1 MIRRMNSLTIY
12 ALGAELDRMLS
23 GAAIAAVRRFPE
35 GITLF
40 LNHAP
45 FPFAHILYHRREP
58 EIVPSDRELAPRN
71 RGIEEMTA
79 VDGRRIEGIHSIGFE
94 RVLVVKLAPGAEW
107 GREESLL
114 LRIDLTPAAKAL
126 ALYEGSTERQ
136 LASIGAKK
144 SKKPAGPNEALPPKR
159 HSILEL
165 PAEPPAGLLEVNPR
179 DALSS
184 SAPDHTRRWKHAKTS
199 ADALARAI
207 GGIDPVLAGVL
218 SKNTDADPARL
229 WPLLVE
235 LGARLAA
242 GAWDWRLYEFP
253 EQGEAGAAALY
264 PVELPVEAP
273 VRRMKDV
280 LEALDVRAAEI
291 VMPSYV
297 AHLRRKVAA
306 EAGKTLKR
314 LERLSRNLEQDL
326 ADAERSAEYRH
337 YGNLLVTH
345 RHLLSAGLK
354 EIVLRDFSGDRDVT
368 VPLDPARSVERNIR
382 LYFTKAKKG
391 EKGNLIIRNRKR
403 EVEREIARSRKT
415 LDRIAALETSAEL
428 IALIPP
434 ERPSRAA
441 ERDAGAAKRFR
452 RFALD
457 GTHTVYVGRSDAE
470 NDVLTH
476 EFASASDLWFHAQ
489 GTPGSHVV
497 LKGAHRSTPHS
508 VIEAAASIAAY
519 FSKARNSSTVPVIY
533 AEKRHVRRPR
543 KSKAGTALCSRGKTI
558 FVKPVLPEKE

>member
-1 MIRRMNSLTIY
+1 MNSLTAY
-12 ALGAELDRMLS
+12 ALGFELDRMLS
-23 GAAIAAVRRFPE
+23 GASITAVRRFPE
-35 GITLF
+35 GVTLF
-40 LNHAP
+40 LKHAP
-45 FPFAHILYHRREP
+45 FSFAHILYHRREP
-58 EIVPSDRELAPRN
+58 ELVPSDRELAPRN
-71 RGIEEMTA
+71 RGIEEMA
-79 VDGRRIEGIHSIGFE
+79 AIDGRRIERVHSIGFE
-94 RVLVVKLAPGAEW
+94 RVLVVELAPGAEW

-126 ALYEGSTERQ
+126 ALYGGSAERQ
-136 LASIGAKK
+136 IASIGARKK
-144 SKKPAGPNEALPPKR
+144 RKPAGPNEALPPKR
-159 HSILEL
+159 HSLLRL
-165 PAEPPAGLLEVNPR
+165 PAEPPPGILEESPR
-179 DALSS
+179 DALSPS
-184 SAPDHTRRWKHAKTS
+184 TPDHTRRWKHAKS
-199 ADALARAI
+199 AADSLARSI

-218 SKNTDADPARL
+218 SRSAGADPARL

-235 LGARLAA
+235 IGARLASA
-242 GAWDWRLYEFP
+242 AWDWRLYEFP
-253 EQGEAGAAALY
+253 EEGEAGAAALY
-264 PVELPVEAP
+264 PVELPVDAP

-280 LEALDVRAAEI
+280 LEALEMRAAEV

-297 AHLRRKVAA
+297 AHLRRKAA
-306 EAGKTLKR
+306 VQAGKAAKR
-314 LERLSRNLEQDL
+314 LERLDRNLEQDL

-345 RHLLSAGLK
+345 RHLLKAGLK
-354 EIVLRDFSGDRDVT
+354 EIVLRDFSGERDVT
-368 VPLDPARSVERNIR
+368 IPLDPARSVERNIR
-382 LYFTKAKKG
+382 HYFTKAKKG

-403 EVEREIARSRKT
+403 EVEREIARNRKA
-415 LDRIAALETSAEL
+415 LDRVAALETSADL

-434 ERPSRAA
+434 EKLSRAA

-457 GTHTVYVGRSDAE
+457 ETHTVYVGRSDAE
-470 NDVLTH
+470 NDILTH

-508 VIEAAASIAAY
+508 VIETAASIAAY

-558 FVKPVLPEKE
+558 FVKPALPEKE